1 MELPLHSDLS
11 LYNASLIE
19 GCCSVFIM
27 SVVILNTAN
36 MIFGFINYKKKW
48 WYYLILMIGIL
59 FLILLHDYYAIE
71 FKFEP
76 FD

>member
-1 MELPLHSDLS
+1 
-11 LYNASLIE
+11 
-19 GCCSVFIM
+19 
-27 SVVILNTAN
+27 

>member
-1 MELPLHSDLS
+1 
-11 LYNASLIE
+11 
-19 GCCSVFIM
+19 M